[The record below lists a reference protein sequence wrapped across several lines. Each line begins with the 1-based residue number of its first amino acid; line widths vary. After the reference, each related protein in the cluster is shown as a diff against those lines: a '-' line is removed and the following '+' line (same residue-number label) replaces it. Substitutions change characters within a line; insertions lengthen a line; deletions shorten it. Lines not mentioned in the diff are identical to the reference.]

1 MAFDDNTARK
11 ALQIVYPEITLQGT
25 ETAEKVESLLEKAI
39 EKNFSHLLKI
49 WKQRGEVSLMSLIY
63 NLPASDRFRES
74 AKEYED
80 IVYGAA
86 AAVLGKHSFAYNQ
99 ERSTWYYN
107 KA

>member
-1 MAFDDNTARK
+1 MTFDDNTARR
-11 ALQIVYPEITLQGT
+11 ALQIVSPEITLEGT

-39 EKNFSHLLKI
+39 ENNFSHLLRI

-74 AKEYED
+74 VEEYENV
-80 IVYGAA
+80 VYAA
-86 AAVLGKHSFAYNQ
+86 AAVVLQRNDFTYNQ